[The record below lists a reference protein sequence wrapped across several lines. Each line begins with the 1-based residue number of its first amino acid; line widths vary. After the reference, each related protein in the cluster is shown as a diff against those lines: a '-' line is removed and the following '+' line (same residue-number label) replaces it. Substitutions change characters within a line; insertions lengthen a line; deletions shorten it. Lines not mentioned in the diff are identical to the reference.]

1 VSEAIDRMDY
11 TFRNMQ
17 SGEHDWPN
25 SCEGDMLRIAYREIT
40 RLRKLTKWQPIAT
53 APKDRTYVMTWGE
66 GGCRVAAWCVMTGQ
80 WRCGSIVNYSPTHW
94 MPLPSPPETNG
105 KADDAQ

>member
-1 VSEAIDRMDY
+1 MSEAIDRMNY

-40 RLRKLTKWQPIAT
+40 SHERALAQRDQRIAEL
-53 APKDRTYVMTWGE
+53 E
-66 GGCRVAAWCVMTGQ
+66 GTLSDIRAQLAASEGQ
-80 WRCGSIVNYSPTHW
+80 AW
-94 MPLPSPPETNG
+94 
-105 KADDAQ
+105 KAVI